1 MFGVLNLTYRF
12 LSYSFPH
19 LGNVS
24 PESPF
29 YVICV
34 VKNGWGGYGKGSFVL
49 RKRLFEGAEGALW
62 QCDKACFVMRNG
74 LFRVTEKWLS

>member
-19 LGNVS
+19 LDNVC
-24 PESPF
+24 PESLF

-34 VKNGWGGYGKGSFVL
+34 VKKRVGKV
-49 RKRLFEGAEGALW
+49 
-62 QCDKACFVMRNG
+62 RNG
-74 LFRVTEKWLS
+74 LFRVTGTAF

>member
-19 LGNVS
+19 LDNVC
-24 PESPF
+24 PESLF

-34 VKNGWGGYGKGSFVL
+34 VKKRVGKVRKGSFVL
-49 RKRLFEGAEGALW
+49 RKRLFEGAEGAIW